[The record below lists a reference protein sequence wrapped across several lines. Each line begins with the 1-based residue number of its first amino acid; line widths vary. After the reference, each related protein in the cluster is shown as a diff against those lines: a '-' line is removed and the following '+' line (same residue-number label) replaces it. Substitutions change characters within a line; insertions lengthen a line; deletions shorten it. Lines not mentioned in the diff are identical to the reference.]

1 MTCKC
6 CQTASWFPEYR
17 MFDPVCLHCGARLIQ
32 FLARLPIGQT
42 ECTQRRRAMLA
53 LWLKYDHS
61 EAEIRRLVKGPLA
74 IGPVT
79 ATEFDRRPATKHLSP
94 TKR

>member
-6 CQTASWFPEYR
+6 CQTARSYPEYR
-17 MFDPVCLHCGARLIQ
+17 MFDPACLYCGARLIQ

-53 LWLKYDHS
+53 LWIEHGHN
-61 EAEIRRLVKGPLA
+61 EQEIRRLVKGPLA
-74 IGPVT
+74 IGPD
-79 ATEFDRRPATKHLSP
+79 ARMESDRRPSTKHLSA
-94 TKR
+94 TKK